1 MKENKTPW
9 KAILATWTAYGL
21 FMSTQSYVVSM
32 RAGRPVSIT
41 YALLNDVT
49 YAYCWAL
56 LTPVILWLARR
67 FPLEK
72 LALLR
77 NFFVHLGLSF
87 GIALSH
93 KFAHGLLLSVYR
105 ISVDGVAFSW
115 DYQLRNLISY
125 FDYGI
130 PLYWI
135 VLLLNYGYDYYSR
148 YQEKAVR
155 AAQLE
160 TQLAQAQLQ
169 ALKMQL
175 HPHFL
180 FNTLNAISVL
190 IQKDPEL
197 AKKTV
202 GRLSELLR
210 YTLDSAGAQEVTL
223 REELDFLERYL
234 QIEQTRF
241 GDRLTVKID
250 VDETIRDASVPNMI
264 LQPLVE
270 NAIKHGIAK
279 RRGDALIEVSARREN
294 GSLRLCVKDNGAGL
308 NANAESKD
316 GVGLSSTRARLRELY
331 GEKQSF
337 SLTATPEGGAEA
349 IVELPFTTTEQT
361 GSN

>member
-1 MKENKTPW
+1 MRTIPW
-9 KAILATWTAYGL
+9 KPIIAAWTAYGL
-21 FMSTQSYVVSM
+21 FMSTQSYVVSL
-32 RAGRPVSIT
+32 RAGRPVTIAYALVNDMT
-41 YALLNDVT
+41 YAS
-49 YAYCWAL
+49 CWAL
-56 LTPVILWLARR
+56 LTPLILLLARR
-67 FPLEK
+67 YPLGN
-72 LALLR
+72 LTLLR
-77 NFFVHLGLSF
+77 NFLIHLGFSF
-87 GIALSH
+87 ALALSQ
-93 KFAHGLLLSVYR
+93 KFVHGLLISSYR
-105 ISVDGVAFSW
+105 LIVEGVAFSW
-115 DYQLRNLISY
+115 DFQVRNLIAY

-148 YQEKAVR
+148 YQERAVR

-160 TQLAQAQLQ
+160 TQLAQAQLN

-210 YTLDSAGAQEVTL
+210 YTLDNVGSQQVTL
-223 REELDFLERYL
+223 REELAFLERYL

-241 GDRLTVKID
+241 GDRLTVRFE
-250 VDETIRDASVPNMI
+250 VDEEIKDATVPTMI

-279 RRGDALIEVSARREN
+279 RRGDARIEVSANRDN
-294 GSLRLCVKDNGAGL
+294 GSLQLRVKDNGVGL
-308 NANAESKD
+308 ASESEVKD
-316 GVGLSSTRARLRELY
+316 GVGLSMTRARLRELY
-331 GEKQSF
+331 GSQQSF
-337 SLTATPEGGAEA
+337 SLNALPEGGTEA
-349 IVELPFTTTEQT
+349 IVMMPYMVGGE
-361 GSN
+361 N